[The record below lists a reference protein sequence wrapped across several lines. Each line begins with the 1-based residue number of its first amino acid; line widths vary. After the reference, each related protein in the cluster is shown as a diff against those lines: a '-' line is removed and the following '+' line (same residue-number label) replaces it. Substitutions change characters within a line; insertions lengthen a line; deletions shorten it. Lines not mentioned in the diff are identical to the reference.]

1 MTHIVEA
8 EEFRLL
14 DSDGR
19 LRARLG
25 LDGSACVSLSLHT
38 AQGTIQV
45 RLHTDD
51 QGHSALQI
59 QDTAGGSPRV
69 DISVDAIG
77 CHVLLASPA
86 KQQSYLF
93 LKDTGATG
101 LVLTDASG
109 VRRAQFMLSPEG
121 RAEVSVWGAAETTGE
136 GSGST

>member
-1 MTHIVEA
+1 MSHIVEA

-14 DSDGR
+14 DADGR

-25 LDGSACVSLSLHT
+25 LDGASCVSLSLHT
-38 AQGTIQV
+38 AQGTLQV

-51 QGHSALQI
+51 QGRSALQI
-59 QDTAGGSPRV
+59 QDTAGGPPRV

-77 CHVLLASPA
+77 CHVLLGSPA

-101 LVLTDASG
+101 LVLTDAAG
-109 VRRAQFMLSPEG
+109 ERRAQFTLSPEG
-121 RAEVSVWGAAETTGE
+121 KAEVSVWGAAGLSGP

>member
-14 DSDGR
+14 DSKGT

-25 LDGSACVSLSLHT
+25 LEGASCVSLSLHT
-38 AQGTIQV
+38 AQGTLQV

-51 QGHSALQI
+51 QGCSAIQI
-59 QDTAGGSPRV
+59 HDGEGPPRV
-69 DISVDAIG
+69 DISVDPIG

-93 LKDTGATG
+93 LKGTGATG
-101 LVLTDASG
+101 LVLTDAVG
-109 VRRAQFMLSPEG
+109 ARRAQFMLSPEG
-121 RAEVSVWGAAETTGE
+121 RADVSFWGAAGPAGD
-136 GSGST
+136 GSGSA

>member
-1 MTHIVEA
+1 MSRIVEA

-14 DSDGR
+14 DADGR

-25 LDGSACVSLSLHT
+25 LDGASCVSLSLYT
-38 AQGTIQV
+38 AQGTLQV

-51 QGHSALQI
+51 QGRSALQI

-77 CHVLLASPA
+77 CHVLLANPA
-86 KQQSYLF
+86 RQQSYLF

-101 LVLTDASG
+101 LVLSNAAG
-109 VRRAQFMLSPEG
+109 ERRAQFILSPEG
-121 RAEVSVWGAAETTGE
+121 RAEVSVWGAAGPKGAE
-136 GSGST
+136 SGST